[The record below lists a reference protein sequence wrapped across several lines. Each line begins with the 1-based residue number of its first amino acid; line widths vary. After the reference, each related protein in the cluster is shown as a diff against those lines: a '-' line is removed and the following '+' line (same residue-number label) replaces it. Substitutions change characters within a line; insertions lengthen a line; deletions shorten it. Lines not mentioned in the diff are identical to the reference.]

1 MMVRSFG
8 VKLFLLS
15 CLLLYGLVGHALPAE
30 EGYFFEY
37 TPACANAYRE
47 YMALRLPEGDAA
59 VRRAI
64 VENPQNLLPTFLANY
79 NDCFTLM
86 LNGDEAQFKARRHHY
101 EERLDWME
109 KGPEES
115 YWLPLTKGI
124 LHLQWALI
132 YVRFGERVKAALAF
146 RRSYVALKEGSKMA
160 PPGSPLQAY
169 LGFEEALVGTL
180 PEDYKWIAGVFGL
193 KGGGVHKGV
202 NAIGRYLESARS
214 TPDAPLYAEAQLF
227 HAYLRF
233 YLLQQQQE
241 AWNYLNSAAFNP
253 AENLLHRM
261 VVANVALNF
270 RKADA
275 AILHLQAAAAYPQSG
290 HFPVLD
296 YERGNALLHK
306 LDGGCLPAFNRYL
319 AQTRGSWY
327 QKDAQQKI
335 AWAYLLMGK
344 RAEANNALAAVRR
357 RGNTFVDAD
366 KQAQKAATKNLL
378 PNPLLL
384 APRLLCDGG
393 FYTQALQKL
402 AAVAQS
408 ELSALADRLEYLY
421 RCGRTYDGLEQVEKA
436 LSFYR
441 AAYEQGRASSEQFG
455 ARAALQSGILLEK
468 RGDKGSAL
476 RWYHNALSLRDHD
489 FQASIDQQAK
499 AGIDRLSK

>member
-1 MMVRSFG
+1 
-8 VKLFLLS
+8 
-15 CLLLYGLVGHALPAE
+15 
-30 EGYFFEY
+30 
-37 TPACANAYRE
+37 
-47 YMALRLPEGDAA
+47 MALRIPEGDAA

-64 VENPQNLLPTFLANY
+64 IENPQNLLPTFLANY
-79 NDCFTLM
+79 DDCLTLM
-86 LNGDEAQFKARRHHY
+86 LNGDPAEFKSRRHHY
-101 EERLDWME
+101 EERIEWMQ
-109 KGPEES
+109 KGPKDS

-146 RRSYVALKEGSKMA
+146 RRSYVALKEGSKTA
-160 PPGSPLQAY
+160 PPGSPLLAY

-180 PEDYKWIAGVFGL
+180 PEDYKWIAGMFGL

-202 NAIGRYLESARS
+202 NAIGTYLENARS
-214 TPDAPLYAEAQLF
+214 IPNAPLYAEAQLF
-227 HAYLRF
+227 HSYLRF
-233 YLLQQQQE
+233 YLLQQQDE

-253 AENLLHRM
+253 AENMLHRL

-275 AILHLQAAAAYPQSG
+275 AITHLQAAATYPQSSR
-290 HFPVLD
+290 FPVVD
-296 YERGNALLHK
+296 YELGNALLHK
-306 LDGGCLPAFNRYL
+306 LDGGCVTAYNRYL
-319 AQTRGSWY
+319 SRTPGSWY

-344 RAEANNALAAVRR
+344 RAEAGNALAAVHR

-366 KQAQKAATKNLL
+366 KQAQKAAENNRL

-393 FYTQALQKL
+393 FYAQALKKL
-402 AAVAQS
+402 AAVKQTQ
-408 ELSALADRLEYLY
+408 LPVLADRLEYYY
-421 RCGRTYDGLEQVEKA
+421 RCGRTYDGLDQDDKA

-441 AAYEQGRASSEQFG
+441 AAYEQGKEATEQFG

-468 RGDKGSAL
+468 NGDKREAL
-476 RWYHNALSLRDHD
+476 RWYHAALDLRDHD